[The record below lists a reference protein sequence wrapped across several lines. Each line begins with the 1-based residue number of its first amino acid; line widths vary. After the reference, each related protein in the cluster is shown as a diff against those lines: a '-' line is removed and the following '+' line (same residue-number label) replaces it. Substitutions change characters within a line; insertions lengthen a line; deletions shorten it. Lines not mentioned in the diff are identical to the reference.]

1 MYADDMTQL
10 IGMTPV
16 VRLSRYEKREGISSE
31 IYAKIESFNPTGS
44 AKDRAALG
52 MIEDAEA
59 KGLLGEGSVI
69 IEPTSGNTG
78 IGLAAIAAVRGYR
91 CIIVMPDTMSV
102 ERQKLMKAFGAE
114 VVLTDGA
121 KGMNGAIEKAQELS
135 RERPGSFIPGQ
146 FDNPAN
152 ADAHYRTT
160 ARELYADLDG
170 KIDVFVCSVG
180 TGGTLTGCARYLK
193 EKDPLIRVVAVEP
206 AGSPFLSEGRSGAH
220 KIQGIGAGFVP
231 GVLDTSLID
240 EIVTVTDEEAY
251 EETGKLAST
260 EGLLCGIS
268 SGAVLAAAK
277 KIAAS
282 SQSSLSIA
290 AVLTDTGERYL
301 STEGLF

>member
-10 IGMTPV
+10 IGNTPV
-16 VRLSRYEKREGISSE
+16 VRLSRYEKKTGISSMVF
-31 IYAKIESFNPTGS
+31 AKIESFNPTGS

-52 MIEDAEA
+52 MIEDA
-59 KGLLGEGSVI
+59 KTRGILREGSVI

-78 IGLAAIAAVRGYR
+78 IGLAAISAVMGYR
-91 CIIVMPDTMSV
+91 CIIVMPDTMSI

-114 VVLTDGA
+114 VVLTDGSL
-121 KGMNGAIEKAQELS
+121 GMNGAIEKAEELS
-135 RERPGSFIPGQ
+135 KEHPGSFIPSQ

-206 AGSPFLSEGRSGAH
+206 ASSPFLSEGRSGPH
-220 KIQGIGAGFVP
+220 RIQGIGAGFVP

-251 EETGKLAST
+251 EETRRLAT
-260 EGLLCGIS
+260 AEGLLCGIS
-268 SGAVLAAAK
+268 SGAVMAAVRR
-277 KIAAS
+277 IASAS
-282 SQSSLSIA
+282 PGPISIA
-290 AVLTDTGERYL
+290 SVLTDTGERYL
-301 STEGLF
+301 STDGLF

>member
-1 MYADDMTQL
+1 MLAKDMTEL
-10 IGMTPV
+10 IGMTPM
-16 VRLSRYEKREGISSE
+16 VRLSRYEALTGMSSG

-52 MIEDAEA
+52 MIEDAE
-59 KGLLGEGSVI
+59 KRGLLKEGSVI

-78 IGLAAIAAVRGYR
+78 IGLCAIAAVRGYR

-121 KGMNGAIEKAQELS
+121 KGMNGAIEKAEELS
-135 RERPGSFIPGQ
+135 AACAGSFIPGQ

-152 ADAHYRTT
+152 AEAHYRTT
-160 ARELYADLDG
+160 ARELWEDMDG
-170 KIDVFVCSVG
+170 KIDVFIASVG

-193 EKDPLIRVVAVEP
+193 EKDPLIRVIAVEP
-206 AGSPFLSEGRSGAH
+206 AGSPFLSEGRAGAH

-231 GVLDTSLID
+231 GVLDTDLYD
-240 EIVTVTDEEAY
+240 EVVAVTDDEAY
-251 EETGKLAST
+251 EETKRLACC

-268 SGAVLAAAK
+268 SGSVLAAAR
-277 KIAAS
+277 KIS
-282 SQSSLSIA
+282 EGQDRPLRIA
-290 AVLTDTGERYL
+290 LILPDTGERYL
-301 STEGLF
+301 STQGLF